1 MLESSTRKLSTFP
14 LTTMVA
20 SPCAA
25 VVIGVGSFPPFR
37 TAMYV
42 SGNEVSPTSSLQLPT
57 ATTVA
62 SVTPPNQT
70 CLRMS
75 ASVPLEVKEGLHQ
88 RRSYAYPRNG
98 TCQATISNRKGV
110 LSAARAARP
119 SPSAPCRC
127 PRARPAPAP
136 SSRPAASS
144 GHEPTPPRPAARA
157 RSPPCPHRPAPDSP

>member
-88 RRSYAYPRNG
+88 RRSYAYPQNG
-98 TCQATISNRKGV
+98 TCQATISNRNCNC
-110 LSAARAARP
+110 LSWIP
-119 SPSAPCRC
+119 SPDES
-127 PRARPAPAP
+127 
-136 SSRPAASS
+136 
-144 GHEPTPPRPAARA
+144 
-157 RSPPCPHRPAPDSP
+157 SPPDPLSLRERGHDGGNEFPLSRRERG

>member
-88 RRSYAYPRNG
+88 RRSYAYPQNG
-98 TCQATISNRKGV
+98 TCQATISNRKAGPQRRA
-110 LSAARAARP
+110 SCSARAFSAVSMSASATGAGTVQLPRCIVGTRTDAT
-119 SPSAPCRC
+119 SPCG
-127 PRARPAPAP
+127 P
-136 SSRPAASS
+136 SSTTAVAASS
-144 GHEPTPPRPAARA
+144 GP
-157 RSPPCPHRPAPDSP
+157 